1 MSTPQLPC
9 GAIGSI
15 INLSLPN
22 SGWIDHSTSGSPLIR
37 PKEWAPACVEMV
49 PPPAILAG
57 RGTVPMGFM
66 KHTVG
71 INRADLTRDC
81 LKEIRL
87 WPGCET
93 VEGIAILGSLA
104 DKFSVHVTDYGMTK
118 KPLADCALRCIQ
130 LRVRRGQKNIQII
143 YFLVGWPCL
152 PIGGKRPCT
161 CLSRGS
167 ISSAF
172 TSSIGCHWP
181 FSWQRL
187 PSPSVC
193 GGAAE
198 FQTRSLPKSN

>member
-1 MSTPQLPC
+1 
-9 GAIGSI
+9 
-15 INLSLPN
+15 
-22 SGWIDHSTSGSPLIR
+22 
-37 PKEWAPACVEMV
+37 
-49 PPPAILAG
+49 
-57 RGTVPMGFM
+57 MGFM

-93 VEGIAILGSLA
+93 VEDIAILGSLG
-104 DKFSVHVTDYGMTK
+104 DRFSVHVTDYGMTK
-118 KPLADCALRCIQ
+118 KAPRRPCASLYTTRGAAA
-130 LRVRRGQKNIQII
+130 LSSELGVRRGQKNIQII

-172 TSSIGCHWP
+172 TSSIGCRWP
-181 FSWQRL
+181 FWWQRL

-193 GGAAE
+193 GGEEE
-198 FQTRSLPKSN
+198 FKTKPLQKSN

>member
-1 MSTPQLPC
+1 
-9 GAIGSI
+9 
-15 INLSLPN
+15 
-22 SGWIDHSTSGSPLIR
+22 
-37 PKEWAPACVEMV
+37 
-49 PPPAILAG
+49 
-57 RGTVPMGFM
+57 MGFM

-93 VEGIAILGSLA
+93 VEGIAIPGSLA
-104 DKFSVHVTDYGMTK
+104 DKVFGPCDRLWYDK
-118 KPLADCALRCIQ
+118 KAPRRPCASLYTAREAAA
-130 LRVRRGQKNIQII
+130 LSSENGVRRGQKNIQII

-152 PIGGKRPCT
+152 PIGGKRLCT

-193 GGAAE
+193 GGVAE